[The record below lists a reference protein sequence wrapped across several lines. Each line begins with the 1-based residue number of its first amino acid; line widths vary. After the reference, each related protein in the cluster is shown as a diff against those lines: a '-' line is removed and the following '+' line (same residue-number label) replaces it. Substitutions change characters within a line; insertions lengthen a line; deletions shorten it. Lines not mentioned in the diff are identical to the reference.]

1 MNDHTAS
8 VDAGRL
14 IAREVVELA
23 CSEIPDQGDLR
34 MLFAGLLG
42 GIGGGMAAAFGPKDA
57 QQIMLFVAGLV
68 GSIKDN
74 RDERAIEV
82 LRAIVA
88 EAAGHEPAFSADSYL
103 PPHLIHDARKVIEDH
118 ERFHEQAIARR
129 QQEATE
135 VQPEK
140 AYRLEHGIRIAED
153 HYLGC
158 L

>member
-1 MNDHTAS
+1 MNEHEQA
-8 VDAGRL
+8 
-14 IAREVVELA
+14 IA
-23 CSEIPDQGDLR
+23 
-34 MLFAGLLG
+34 
-42 GIGGGMAAAFGPKDA
+42 
-57 QQIMLFVAGLV
+57 
-68 GSIKDN
+68 
-74 RDERAIEV
+74 V

-118 ERFHEQAIARR
+118 DAREVIKEHEQAIARR
-129 QQEATE
+129 QHDDRALLLPVDVMVDAQQDAVHIDTGASR
-135 VQPEK
+135 PAK